1 MASQEKNSRARSVR
15 IADGTEISCDA
26 DNLHEIKPLKSEGIL
41 SGTKT
46 LNVAIAS
53 SDAAQNLEA
62 KQNLKA
68 SQNSKARQNS
78 KAKRDLKTVRNL
90 EASRAGDARKDEV
103 QAKGAA
109 RNLKAE
115 QAGSESKGANN
126 SATQIRKIVISR
138 SDLNVL
144 SLLANGAFG
153 KNCELLRPSKLSV
166 CGINFV
172 FSCADAK
179 KGDILELYLSK
190 NGIAE
195 RTKNSLSGENGAYL
209 LAKGSRNLQDGVSAA
224 AQNEQSFAKSGTD
237 FARNA
242 SAQSAINATSEGLD
256 HIESLA
262 ASYDQTFTCSTDV
275 KSANNAALDL
285 AKSSSENSAVNSA
298 RSFAEN
304 SALNPVCSA
313 DAKSVANSA
322 GNFISNSTENFI
334 KNPAANPAYCELVAR
349 IDVSDIYVPSA
360 SEVADSVFQNAYAE
374 QTAVQGRIT
383 LLKNGLAEQIARIK
397 KVASSLAAPKI
408 SAFFTCADPI
418 HRVHERLIR
427 HMIDKADFVV
437 IFLTGTN
444 SADALPYELRK
455 KTLRYLLQNFLV
467 AQRAM
472 MIDLGSL
479 AIFDD
484 KPALQC
490 AIAKNLGINKII
502 FGQNHANME
511 LFFEGGGVHSV
522 LDEYQKRGD
531 IEILLMPEYVYCEK
545 CKVLVSTKNCPH
557 GAHHHVHYRTQNLK
571 ALLRAGILP
580 PAIFM
585 RKEISAMILSELFPA
600 RFSDLQKLYDELFP
614 NSGILQS
621 HGESEFYEQLMQLY
635 QTSALKT

>member
-1 MASQEKNSRARSVR
+1 MASQEKNSRARSAW
-15 IADGTEISCDA
+15 IADGTEISRDTG
-26 DNLHEIKPLKSEGIL
+26 NLNEIKPLESEGIL
-41 SGTKT
+41 SGTKP
-46 LNVAIAS
+46 LNIAKAS
-53 SDAAQNLEA
+53 SDAALNLKA
-62 KQNLKA
+62 KQNL
-68 SQNSKARQNS
+68 KARQNS
-78 KAKRDLKTVRNL
+78 KAKRDLKTMRNL
-90 EASRAGDARKDEV
+90 KMSKTSNARKDEAR
-103 QAKGAA
+103 AKDAA

-153 KNCELLRPSKLSV
+153 KSCELLRPSKLSV

-190 NGIAE
+190 DGIAE

-209 LAKGSRNLQDGVSAA
+209 LAKGSLNSQDGVSAA

-237 FARNA
+237 FARTA

-256 HIESLA
+256 HIESLT
-262 ASYDQTFTCSTDV
+262 ASYDQTFTRSTDT
-275 KSANNAALDL
+275 
-285 AKSSSENSAVNSA
+285 
-298 RSFAEN
+298 
-304 SALNPVCSA
+304 
-313 DAKSVANSA
+313 KSVVNSA

-334 KNPAANPAYCELVAR
+334 KNSTANPASCELVAR
-349 IDVSDIYVPSA
+349 ISVSDVYAPSA
-360 SEVADSVFQNAYAE
+360 SEVAGSVFQNAYAG

-437 IFLTGTN
+437 IFLTGTS

-455 KTLRYLLQNFLV
+455 KTLSYLLQNFLV

-522 LDEYQKRGD
+522 LDEYQKRGE

>member
-1 MASQEKNSRARSVR
+1 MASQEKNSRARSAW
-15 IADGTEISCDA
+15 IADGTEISRDTG
-26 DNLHEIKPLKSEGIL
+26 NLNEIKPLESEGIL

-68 SQNSKARQNS
+68 KP
-78 KAKRDLKTVRNL
+78 DLKTMRNL
-90 EASRAGDARKDEV
+90 KMSKASNARKDEAR
-103 QAKGAA
+103 AKGAA

-153 KNCELLRPSKLSV
+153 KSCELLRPSKLSV

-179 KGDILELYLSK
+179 KGDILELYLRK
-190 NGIAE
+190 DGIAE
-195 RTKNSLSGENGAYL
+195 RAKNSLSGESGAYL
-209 LAKGSRNLQDGVSAA
+209 LAKESRNLQDGVSAA

-237 FARNA
+237 FARTA

-262 ASYDQTFTCSTDV
+262 ACHDQTFTRSTDV
-275 KSANNAALDL
+275 KSANNAALDSE
-285 AKSSSENSAVNSA
+285 KSSSEKSAVNSA
-298 RSFAEN
+298 QSFAEN
-304 SALNPVCSA
+304 SALNRVCST
-313 DAKSVANSA
+313 DTKSVANSV

-334 KNPAANPAYCELVAR
+334 KNPASCELVAR
-349 IDVSDIYVPSA
+349 IDVSDVYAPSA

-437 IFLTGTN
+437 IFLTGT
-444 SADALPYELRK
+444 SSTDALPYELRK
-455 KTLRYLLQNFLV
+455 KTLSYLLQNFLV

-522 LDEYQKRGD
+522 LDEYQKRGE

>member
-1 MASQEKNSRARSVR
+1 MASQEKNSRAHPVR
-15 IADGTEISCDA
+15 IADEIEISRDA
-26 DNLHEIKPLKSEGIL
+26 DNLQEIKPLESEGIL
-41 SGTKT
+41 SGTKP
-46 LNVAIAS
+46 LNATRAS
-53 SDAAQNLEA
+53 SDAVLNLKA
-62 KQNLKA
+62 KQNL
-68 SQNSKARQNS
+68 

-90 EASRAGDARKDEV
+90 EASRASNARKDEAR
-103 QAKGAA
+103 AKGAA
-109 RNLKAE
+109 WNLKAE

-190 NGIAE
+190 DGIAE
-195 RTKNSLSGENGAYL
+195 RTKNSLSGESGAYL
-209 LAKGSRNLQDGVSAA
+209 LAKGSRNLQDEVSAA
-224 AQNEQSFAKSGTD
+224 TQNEQSFAKSGTD
-237 FARNA
+237 FARTA

-262 ASYDQTFTCSTDV
+262 ACYNQTFTRSTDV

-285 AKSSSENSAVNSA
+285 AKSSSENSAANSA
-298 RSFAEN
+298 RNFAEN
-304 SALNPVCSA
+304 SAINRVCST
-313 DAKSVANSA
+313 DAKSIANSA

-334 KNPAANPAYCELVAR
+334 KNPAYCELVAR
-349 IDVSDIYVPSA
+349 IDVSDVYAPSA

-383 LLKNGLAEQIARIK
+383 LLKNELAEQIARIK

-444 SADALPYELRK
+444 STDALPYELRK
-455 KTLRYLLQNFLV
+455 KTLSYLLQNFLV

>member
-1 MASQEKNSRARSVR
+1 M
-15 IADGTEISCDA
+15 
-26 DNLHEIKPLKSEGIL
+26 
-41 SGTKT
+41 
-46 LNVAIAS
+46 
-53 SDAAQNLEA
+53 
-62 KQNLKA
+62 
-68 SQNSKARQNS
+68 
-78 KAKRDLKTVRNL
+78 
-90 EASRAGDARKDEV
+90 
-103 QAKGAA
+103 
-109 RNLKAE
+109 
-115 QAGSESKGANN
+115 
-126 SATQIRKIVISR
+126 ISR

-153 KNCELLRPSKLSV
+153 KSCELLHPSKLSV

-190 NGIAE
+190 DGIAE
-195 RTKNSLSGENGAYL
+195 RTKNSLSGESGAYL
-209 LAKGSRNLQDGVSAA
+209 LAKESRNLQDGVSAA
-224 AQNEQSFAKSGTD
+224 AQNEQSFAKSGAG
-237 FARNA
+237 FARTA
-242 SAQSAINATSEGLD
+242 STQSTINATSEGLD
-256 HIESLA
+256 HIESLT
-262 ASYDQTFTCSTDV
+262 ASYDQTFTSSTDV

-304 SALNPVCSA
+304 SAINRVCST
-313 DAKSVANSA
+313 DTKSVANSA

-334 KNPAANPAYCELVAR
+334 KNSTVNPASCELAAR
-349 IDVSDIYVPSA
+349 IDVSDVYAPSA

-444 SADALPYELRK
+444 STDALPYELRK
-455 KTLRYLLQNFLV
+455 KTLSYLLQNFLV

-522 LDEYQKRGD
+522 LDEYQKRGE

-614 NSGILQS
+614 NNGILQS

>member
-1 MASQEKNSRARSVR
+1 MASQEKNSRAHPVR
-15 IADGTEISCDA
+15 IAGEMGISRDA
-26 DNLHEIKPLKSEGIL
+26 DDLHEIKPLESEGI
-41 SGTKT
+41 SNGTKT

-68 SQNSKARQNS
+68 SQNSKA
-78 KAKRDLKTVRNL
+78 KRDLKTVRNL
-90 EASRAGDARKDEV
+90 EASRAGDASKDEAR
-103 QAKGAA
+103 AKGAA

-115 QAGSESKGANN
+115 QAGSESKGTNN

-153 KNCELLRPSKLSV
+153 KNCELLRPSKLSI

-179 KGDILELYLSK
+179 KGDILELYLRK
-190 NGIAE
+190 DGIAE
-195 RTKNSLSGENGAYL
+195 RAKNSLSGESGAYL
-209 LAKGSRNLQDGVSAA
+209 LAKESRNLQDRVSAA
-224 AQNEQSFAKSGTD
+224 AQNEQYFAKSGTD
-237 FARNA
+237 LARTA
-242 SAQSAINATSEGLD
+242 STQSTINATSEGLD
-256 HIESLA
+256 HIESLT
-262 ASYDQTFTCSTDV
+262 ASYDRTFTSSADT

-334 KNPAANPAYCELVAR
+334 KNPASCELVAR
-349 IDVSDIYVPSA
+349 IDVSDVYAPSA
-360 SEVADSVFQNAYAE
+360 SEVAGSVFQNAYAE

-437 IFLTGTN
+437 IFLTGTS

-455 KTLRYLLQNFLV
+455 KTLSYLLQNFLV

-522 LDEYQKRGD
+522 LDEYQKRGE

-571 ALLRAGILP
+571 ALLRVGILP

>member
-15 IADGTEISCDA
+15 IAGEIEISRDA
-26 DNLHEIKPLKSEGIL
+26 DNLHEIKPLESEGI
-41 SGTKT
+41 SNGTKP
-46 LNVAIAS
+46 LNIAKAS
-53 SDAAQNLEA
+53 SDAALNLKA
-62 KQNLKA
+62 KQNLEA

-78 KAKRDLKTVRNL
+78 KAKRDLKTIRNL
-90 EASRAGDARKDEV
+90 KMSKASNARKDEA

-109 RNLKAE
+109 WNLKAE

-153 KNCELLRPSKLSV
+153 KNCELLRPSKLSI

-179 KGDILELYLSK
+179 KSDILELYLRK
-190 NGIAE
+190 DGIAE
-195 RTKNSLSGENGAYL
+195 RTKNSLSGKSGAYL
-209 LAKGSRNLQDGVSAA
+209 LAKESRNLQDGVSAA
-224 AQNEQSFAKSGTD
+224 AQNEQYFAKSGTD

-242 SAQSAINATSEGLD
+242 SAQSTINATSEDLD
-256 HIESLA
+256 HIESLT

-275 KSANNAALDL
+275 KPENNAALDL
-285 AKSSSENSAVNSA
+285 AKSSSENSAANSA

-304 SALNPVCSA
+304 SALNRVCSA
-313 DAKSVANSA
+313 DAKSVANLA

-334 KNPAANPAYCELVAR
+334 KNSASCELVAR
-349 IDVSDIYVPSA
+349 IDVSDVYAPSA
-360 SEVADSVFQNAYAE
+360 SEIAGSVFQNAYAE

-437 IFLTGTN
+437 IFLTGTS

-455 KTLRYLLQNFLV
+455 KTLSYLLQNFLV

>member
-1 MASQEKNSRARSVR
+1 MASQEKNSRARSAW
-15 IADGTEISCDA
+15 IAGETEISCDTG
-26 DNLHEIKPLKSEGIL
+26 NLHEIKPLESERIS
-41 SGTKT
+41 SGTKA
-46 LNVAIAS
+46 LNAARAS
-53 SDAAQNLEA
+53 SGAALNLKA

-68 SQNSKARQNS
+68 SQNSKA
-78 KAKRDLKTVRNL
+78 KRDLKTMRNL
-90 EASRAGDARKDEV
+90 KMSKTSNARKDEAR
-103 QAKGAA
+103 AKGAA
-109 RNLKAE
+109 WNLKAE

-126 SATQIRKIVISR
+126 SATQIRKIEISR

-153 KNCELLRPSKLSV
+153 KICELLRPSKLSI

-179 KGDILELYLSK
+179 KDDILELYLRK
-190 NGIAE
+190 DGIAE
-195 RTKNSLSGENGAYL
+195 CAKNSLSGESGAYL
-209 LAKGSRNLQDGVSAA
+209 LAKESRNLQDGVSAA
-224 AQNEQSFAKSGTD
+224 TQNERSFAKSGTD
-237 FARNA
+237 LARTA
-242 SAQSAINATSEGLD
+242 STQSTINATSEDLD

-262 ASYDQTFTCSTDV
+262 KNYDQTFTRSADV
-275 KSANNAALDL
+275 KSAKNAALDL
-285 AKSSSENSAVNSA
+285 AKSSSENSV
-298 RSFAEN
+298 RSIAEN
-304 SALNPVCSA
+304 SAINPVCSV

-322 GNFISNSTENFI
+322 RNFISDFTENFI
-334 KNPAANPAYCELVAR
+334 KNSAANPAYYELVAR
-349 IDVSDIYVPSA
+349 IDVSDVYAPSA
-360 SEVADSVFQNAYAE
+360 SEIAGSVFQNAYAE

-437 IFLTGTN
+437 IFLTGTS

-455 KTLRYLLQNFLV
+455 KTLSYLLQNFLV

-571 ALLRAGILP
+571 ELLHAGILP

>member
-1 MASQEKNSRARSVR
+1 MASQEKNSRARSVW
-15 IADGTEISCDA
+15 IASEMGISRDA
-26 DNLHEIKPLKSEGIL
+26 NDLHETKLLKSEGIL

-46 LNVAIAS
+46 LNAARAS

-68 SQNSKARQNS
+68 SQNSKARQHS
-78 KAKRDLKTVRNL
+78 KAKRDLKTMRNL
-90 EASRAGDARKDEV
+90 KMSKTSNARKDEAR
-103 QAKGAA
+103 AKDAA

-153 KNCELLRPSKLSV
+153 KNCELLRPGKLSV

-179 KGDILELYLSK
+179 NGDILELYLSK
-190 NGIAE
+190 DGIAE
-195 RTKNSLSGENGAYL
+195 CAKNSLSGESGAYL
-209 LAKGSRNLQDGVSAA
+209 LAKESRNLQDGVSAA

-237 FARNA
+237 FARTA

-262 ASYDQTFTCSTDV
+262 ACHDQTFTRSTDV
-275 KSANNAALDL
+275 KSANNATLDSE
-285 AKSSSENSAVNSA
+285 KSSSEKSAVNSA
-298 RSFAEN
+298 QSFAEN
-304 SALNPVCSA
+304 SALNRVCST

-334 KNPAANPAYCELVAR
+334 KNPAYCELVAR
-349 IDVSDIYVPSA
+349 IDVSDVYAPSA
-360 SEVADSVFQNAYAE
+360 SEVADSVFQNAYAG

-437 IFLTGTN
+437 IFLTGTS

-455 KTLRYLLQNFLV
+455 KTLSYLLQNFLV

-522 LDEYQKRGD
+522 LDEYQKRGE

>member
-1 MASQEKNSRARSVR
+1 MASQEKNSRAHPVR
-15 IADGTEISCDA
+15 IAGEIEISRDTG
-26 DNLHEIKPLKSEGIL
+26 NLHEIKPLESEGIL

-46 LNVAIAS
+46 LNVAKAS
-53 SDAAQNLEA
+53 SDAALNLKA
-62 KQNLKA
+62 KQNL
-68 SQNSKARQNS
+68 KARQNS
-78 KAKRDLKTVRNL
+78 KAKRDLKTMRNL
-90 EASRAGDARKDEV
+90 KMSKASNARKDEAR
-103 QAKGAA
+103 AKGAA
-109 RNLKAE
+109 WNLKAE

-153 KNCELLRPSKLSV
+153 KICELLRPSKLSV

-190 NGIAE
+190 DGIAE
-195 RTKNSLSGENGAYL
+195 RTKNSLSGESGAYL
-209 LAKGSRNLQDGVSAA
+209 LAKESCNLQDRVSAA
-224 AQNEQSFAKSGTD
+224 AQNEQSFAKSGAG
-237 FARNA
+237 FARTA
-242 SAQSAINATSEGLD
+242 SAQSTINAASEDLD
-256 HIESLA
+256 HTENLA
-262 ASYDQTFTCSTDV
+262 ACYDQTFTLSADA
-275 KSANNAALDL
+275 KSAKNAALNL
-285 AKSSSENSAVNSA
+285 AKSSSENSAANSA
-298 RSFAEN
+298 RSFTEN
-304 SALNPVCSA
+304 SAINRVCSA

-322 GNFISNSTENFI
+322 RNFISNSTENFI
-334 KNPAANPAYCELVAR
+334 KNPAYCELVAR
-349 IDVSDIYVPSA
+349 IDVSDVYAPSA
-360 SEVADSVFQNAYAE
+360 SEIAGSVFQNAYAG
-374 QTAVQGRIT
+374 QTAVQGHIT
-383 LLKNGLAEQIARIK
+383 LLKNELAEQIARIK

-437 IFLTGTN
+437 IFLTGT
-444 SADALPYELRK
+444 SSTDALPYELRK
-455 KTLRYLLQNFLV
+455 KTLSYLLQNFLV

>member
-1 MASQEKNSRARSVR
+1 MASQEKNSRAYPVR
-15 IADGTEISCDA
+15 IASEIEISCDTG
-26 DNLHEIKPLKSEGIL
+26 NLHEIKPLESEGI
-41 SGTKT
+41 SNGTKT
-46 LNVAIAS
+46 LNATRAS
-53 SDAAQNLEA
+53 SDAALNLKA

-78 KAKRDLKTVRNL
+78 KAKRNLKTMRNL
-90 EASRAGDARKDEV
+90 KMSKTSNARKDEAR
-103 QAKGAA
+103 AKDAA

-179 KGDILELYLSK
+179 KGDILELYLRK
-190 NGIAE
+190 DGIAE
-195 RTKNSLSGENGAYL
+195 RAKNSLSGESGAYL
-209 LAKGSRNLQDGVSAA
+209 LAKEPRNLQDGVSAA

-237 FARNA
+237 FARTA

-262 ASYDQTFTCSTDV
+262 ACHDQTFTHSTDV
-275 KSANNAALDL
+275 KSANNAAFDL

-298 RSFAEN
+298 QSFAEN
-304 SALNPVCSA
+304 SAINRVCSA

-322 GNFISNSTENFI
+322 RNFISNSTENFI
-334 KNPAANPAYCELVAR
+334 KNPASCELVAR
-349 IDVSDIYVPSA
+349 IDVSDVYAPSA

-444 SADALPYELRK
+444 STDALLYELRK
-455 KTLRYLLQNFLV
+455 KTLSYLLQNFLV

-522 LDEYQKRGD
+522 LDEYQKRGE

>member
-1 MASQEKNSRARSVR
+1 MASQEKNSRARSAW
-15 IADGTEISCDA
+15 IADGTEISRDTG
-26 DNLHEIKPLKSEGIL
+26 NLNEIKPLESEGIL

-68 SQNSKARQNS
+68 SRNS
-78 KAKRDLKTVRNL
+78 KAKRDLKTMRNL
-90 EASRAGDARKDEV
+90 KMSKASNARKDEAR
-103 QAKGAA
+103 AKGAA

-153 KNCELLRPSKLSV
+153 KSCELLRPSKLSV

-179 KGDILELYLSK
+179 KGDILELYLRK
-190 NGIAE
+190 DGIAE
-195 RTKNSLSGENGAYL
+195 RAKNSLSGESGAYL
-209 LAKGSRNLQDGVSAA
+209 LAKGSLNLQDGVSVA
-224 AQNEQSFAKSGTD
+224 AQNEQYFAKSGTD
-237 FARNA
+237 LARTA
-242 SAQSAINATSEGLD
+242 STQSTINATSEGLD

-262 ASYDQTFTCSTDV
+262 ACHDQTFTRSTDV
-275 KSANNAALDL
+275 KSANNAALDSE
-285 AKSSSENSAVNSA
+285 KSSSEKSAVNSA
-298 RSFAEN
+298 QSFAEN
-304 SALNPVCSA
+304 SALNRVCST
-313 DAKSVANSA
+313 DTKSVANSV

-334 KNPAANPAYCELVAR
+334 KNPASCELVAR
-349 IDVSDIYVPSA
+349 IDVSDVYAPSA

-437 IFLTGTN
+437 IFLTGT
-444 SADALPYELRK
+444 SSTDALPYELRK
-455 KTLRYLLQNFLV
+455 KTLSYLLQNFLV

-522 LDEYQKRGD
+522 LDEYQKRGE

>member
-1 MASQEKNSRARSVR
+1 MASQEKNSRARSVW
-15 IADGTEISCDA
+15 IADGTEISRDTG
-26 DNLHEIKPLKSEGIL
+26 NLNEIKPLESEGIL
-41 SGTKT
+41 SGIKT

-68 SQNSKARQNS
+68 SQNSKA
-78 KAKRDLKTVRNL
+78 KRDLKTMRNL
-90 EASRAGDARKDEV
+90 KMSKTSNARKDEAR
-103 QAKGAA
+103 AKGAA

-190 NGIAE
+190 DGIAE
-195 RTKNSLSGENGAYL
+195 RAKNSLSGESGAYL
-209 LAKGSRNLQDGVSAA
+209 LAKGSLNLQDGVSAA
-224 AQNEQSFAKSGTD
+224 AQNEQNFAKSGTD
-237 FARNA
+237 FARTA

-262 ASYDQTFTCSTDV
+262 AYYDQTFTHSTDV

-298 RSFAEN
+298 QSFAEN
-304 SALNPVCSA
+304 SALNRVCST
-313 DAKSVANSA
+313 DTKSVANSV

-334 KNPAANPAYCELVAR
+334 KNPASCELVAR
-349 IDVSDIYVPSA
+349 IDVSDVYAPSA

-437 IFLTGTN
+437 IFLTGT
-444 SADALPYELRK
+444 SSTDALPYELRK
-455 KTLRYLLQNFLV
+455 KTLSYLLQNFLV

-490 AIAKNLGINKII
+490 TIAKNLGINKII

-511 LFFEGGGVHSV
+511 LFFDGGGVHSV

>member
-1 MASQEKNSRARSVR
+1 MASQEKNSRARSAW
-15 IADGTEISCDA
+15 IADGTEISRDA
-26 DNLHEIKPLKSEGIL
+26 DNLHEIKPLESEGI
-41 SGTKT
+41 SNGTKT
-46 LNVAIAS
+46 LNVAIVS

-68 SQNSKARQNS
+68 SQNSKA
-78 KAKRDLKTVRNL
+78 KRDLKTMRNL
-90 EASRAGDARKDEV
+90 KMSKASNARKEEAR
-103 QAKGAA
+103 AKDAA

-153 KNCELLRPSKLSV
+153 KSCELLRPSKLSV

-190 NGIAE
+190 DGIAE
-195 RTKNSLSGENGAYL
+195 CAKNSLSGESGAYL
-209 LAKGSRNLQDGVSAA
+209 LAKESRNLQYRVSAA
-224 AQNEQSFAKSGTD
+224 AQNEQSFAKSGAG
-237 FARNA
+237 FARTA

-256 HIESLA
+256 HIESLT
-262 ASYDQTFTCSTDV
+262 ASYDQTFTRSTDT
-275 KSANNAALDL
+275 
-285 AKSSSENSAVNSA
+285 
-298 RSFAEN
+298 
-304 SALNPVCSA
+304 
-313 DAKSVANSA
+313 KSVVNSA

-334 KNPAANPAYCELVAR
+334 KNSTANPASCELVAR
-349 IDVSDIYVPSA
+349 ISVSDVYAPSA
-360 SEVADSVFQNAYAE
+360 SEVAGSVFQNAYAG

-444 SADALPYELRK
+444 STDALPYELRK
-455 KTLRYLLQNFLV
+455 KTLSHLLQNFLV

-522 LDEYQKRGD
+522 LDEYQKRGE

>member
-1 MASQEKNSRARSVR
+1 MASQEKNSRARSVW
-15 IADGTEISCDA
+15 IADGTEISRDTG
-26 DNLHEIKPLKSEGIL
+26 NLHEIKPLESEGIL

-68 SQNSKARQNS
+68 
-78 KAKRDLKTVRNL
+78 KRNLKTMRNL
-90 EASRAGDARKDEV
+90 KASRAGDARKEKA
-103 QAKGAA
+103 QTKGSAW
-109 RNLKAE
+109 NLKGK

-126 SATQIRKIVISR
+126 SAMQIRKIVISR

-153 KNCELLRPSKLSV
+153 KSCELLRPSKLSV

-179 KGDILELYLSK
+179 KGDILELYLRK
-190 NGIAE
+190 DGIAE
-195 RTKNSLSGENGAYL
+195 RTENLLSGESGAYL
-209 LAKGSRNLQDGVSAA
+209 LAKESRNLQDGVSAA
-224 AQNEQSFAKSGTD
+224 AQNEQNFVKSGAG
-237 FARNA
+237 FARTA

-256 HIESLA
+256 HIESLT
-262 ASYDQTFTCSTDV
+262 ASYDQTFTSSTDV
-275 KSANNAALDL
+275 KSANNAALDSE
-285 AKSSSENSAVNSA
+285 KSSSENSAVNSA
-298 RSFAEN
+298 RSIAEN
-304 SALNPVCSA
+304 SALNRVCST

-334 KNPAANPAYCELVAR
+334 KNSAANPAYCELVAR
-349 IDVSDIYVPSA
+349 IDVSDVYVPSA
-360 SEVADSVFQNAYAE
+360 SEVAGSIFQNAYAE

-437 IFLTGTN
+437 IFLTGTS

-455 KTLRYLLQNFLV
+455 KTLSYLLQNFLV

-522 LDEYQKRGD
+522 LDEYQKRGE

-557 GAHHHVHYRTQNLK
+557 GAHHHVHYRAQNLK

>member
-15 IADGTEISCDA
+15 IAGEIEISCDA
-26 DNLHEIKPLKSEGIL
+26 DNLHETKPLESEGIL
-41 SGTKT
+41 NGTKT
-46 LNVAIAS
+46 LNTTRAS
-53 SDAAQNLEA
+53 SDAALNLKA

-68 SQNSKARQNS
+68 KP
-78 KAKRDLKTVRNL
+78 DLKTMRNSKMSK
-90 EASRAGDARKDEV
+90 ASNARKDEAR
-103 QAKGAA
+103 AKDAA

-153 KNCELLRPSKLSV
+153 KSCELLRPSKLSV
-166 CGINFV
+166 CGINFI

-190 NGIAE
+190 AGIAE
-195 RTKNSLSGENGAYL
+195 CAKNSLSGESGAYL
-209 LAKGSRNLQDGVSAA
+209 LAKELRNLQDGVSAT
-224 AQNEQSFAKSGTD
+224 AQNEQSFAKSDTD

-242 SAQSAINATSEGLD
+242 SAQSTINATSEGLD

-262 ASYDQTFTCSTDV
+262 TNYDQTFTCSADA
-275 KSANNAALDL
+275 KSTKNAALDL
-285 AKSSSENSAVNSA
+285 AKSSSENSARN
-298 RSFAEN
+298 FAEN

-334 KNPAANPAYCELVAR
+334 KNPAANPVFYELVAR
-349 IDVSDIYVPSA
+349 IDVSDVYAPSA
-360 SEVADSVFQNAYAE
+360 SEVAGSVFQNAYAG

-383 LLKNGLAEQIARIK
+383 LIKNGLAEQIACIK

-437 IFLTGTN
+437 IFLTGTS

-455 KTLRYLLQNFLV
+455 KTLSYLLQNFLV

-522 LDEYQKRGD
+522 LDEYQKRGE

>member
-1 MASQEKNSRARSVR
+1 MASQEKNSRAHPVR
-15 IADGTEISCDA
+15 IADEMGISSDTG
-26 DNLHEIKPLKSEGIL
+26 NLHEIKPLESEGTL

-46 LNVAIAS
+46 LNVARAS

-68 SQNSKARQNS
+68 KP
-78 KAKRDLKTVRNL
+78 DLKTVRNL

-126 SATQIRKIVISR
+126 SATQIRKIEISR

-153 KNCELLRPSKLSV
+153 KSCELLRPSKLSI

-179 KGDILELYLSK
+179 KSDILELYLCK
-190 NGIAE
+190 EGIAE
-195 RTKNSLSGENGAYL
+195 RTKNSLSGESGAYL
-209 LAKGSRNLQDGVSAA
+209 LAKEPRNLQDGVSAA
-224 AQNEQSFAKSGTD
+224 AQNEQSFAKSGAG
-237 FARNA
+237 FARTA
-242 SAQSAINATSEGLD
+242 SAQSTINATSEGLD

-262 ASYDQTFTCSTDV
+262 ASYDQIFTCST
-275 KSANNAALDL
+275 
-285 AKSSSENSAVNSA
+285 
-298 RSFAEN
+298 
-304 SALNPVCSA
+304 

-334 KNPAANPAYCELVAR
+334 KNSAANPAYCELVAR
-349 IDVSDIYVPSA
+349 IDVSDVYAPSA
-360 SEVADSVFQNAYAE
+360 SEIADSVFQNAYAG

-408 SAFFTCADPI
+408 SAFFTYADPI

-437 IFLTGTN
+437 IFLTGTS

-455 KTLRYLLQNFLV
+455 KTLSYLLQNFLV

>member
-1 MASQEKNSRARSVR
+1 MASQEKNSRARSAW
-15 IADGTEISCDA
+15 IADGTEISRDTG
-26 DNLHEIKPLKSEGIL
+26 NLNEIKPLESEGIL

-68 SQNSKARQNS
+68 SRNS
-78 KAKRDLKTVRNL
+78 KAKRDLKTMRNL
-90 EASRAGDARKDEV
+90 KMSKASNARKDEAR
-103 QAKGAA
+103 AKGAA

-153 KNCELLRPSKLSV
+153 KSCELLRPSKLSV

-190 NGIAE
+190 DGIAE
-195 RTKNSLSGENGAYL
+195 RTKNSLSGESGAYL
-209 LAKGSRNLQDGVSAA
+209 LAKGSLNLQDGVSAA

-237 FARNA
+237 FARTA

-262 ASYDQTFTCSTDV
+262 ACHDQTFTRSTDV
-275 KSANNAALDL
+275 KSANNAALDSE
-285 AKSSSENSAVNSA
+285 KSSSEKSAVNSA
-298 RSFAEN
+298 QSFAEN
-304 SALNPVCSA
+304 SALNRVCST
-313 DAKSVANSA
+313 DTKSVANSV

-334 KNPAANPAYCELVAR
+334 KNPASCELVAR
-349 IDVSDIYVPSA
+349 IDVSDVYAPSA

-437 IFLTGTN
+437 IFLTGT
-444 SADALPYELRK
+444 SSTDALPYELRK
-455 KTLRYLLQNFLV
+455 KTLSYLLQNFLV

-522 LDEYQKRGD
+522 LDEYQKRGE

>member
-1 MASQEKNSRARSVR
+1 MASQEKNSRARSAW
-15 IADGTEISCDA
+15 IADGTEISCDTG
-26 DNLHEIKPLKSEGIL
+26 NLNEIKPLESEGIL

-68 SQNSKARQNS
+68 SRNS
-78 KAKRDLKTVRNL
+78 KAKRDLKTMRNL
-90 EASRAGDARKDEV
+90 KMSKASNARKDEAR
-103 QAKGAA
+103 AKGAA

-153 KNCELLRPSKLSV
+153 KSCELLRPSKLSV

-179 KGDILELYLSK
+179 KGDILELYLRK
-190 NGIAE
+190 DGIAE
-195 RTKNSLSGENGAYL
+195 RAKNSLSGESGAYL
-209 LAKGSRNLQDGVSAA
+209 LAKESRNLQDGVSAA

-237 FARNA
+237 FARTA

-262 ASYDQTFTCSTDV
+262 ACHDQTFTRSTDV
-275 KSANNAALDL
+275 KSANNAALDSE
-285 AKSSSENSAVNSA
+285 KSSSEKSAVNSA
-298 RSFAEN
+298 QSFAEN
-304 SALNPVCSA
+304 SALNRVCST
-313 DAKSVANSA
+313 DTKSVANSV

-334 KNPAANPAYCELVAR
+334 KNPASCELVAR
-349 IDVSDIYVPSA
+349 IDVSDVYAPSA

-437 IFLTGTN
+437 IFLTGT
-444 SADALPYELRK
+444 SSTDALPYELRK
-455 KTLRYLLQNFLV
+455 KTLSYLLQNFLV

-522 LDEYQKRGD
+522 LDEYQKRGE

>member
-1 MASQEKNSRARSVR
+1 MASQEKNSRAHPVR
-15 IADGTEISCDA
+15 IAGEIEISRDA
-26 DNLHEIKPLKSEGIL
+26 DDLHEIKPLKSEGVS

-46 LNVAIAS
+46 LNATKTS
-53 SDAAQNLEA
+53 SDAALNLKA

-90 EASRAGDARKDEV
+90 KMSKASNARKDET
-103 QAKGAA
+103 QTRGSAW
-109 RNLKAE
+109 NLKAE

-144 SLLANGAFG
+144 SLLTNGAFG
-153 KNCELLRPSKLSV
+153 KNCELLRPSKLSI

-179 KGDILELYLSK
+179 KSDILELYLCK
-190 NGIAE
+190 EGTAE
-195 RTKNSLSGENGAYL
+195 RTKNSLSGESGAYL
-209 LAKGSRNLQDGVSAA
+209 LAKEPRNLQDGVSAA
-224 AQNEQSFAKSGTD
+224 AQNEQNFAKSGTD
-237 FARNA
+237 FARTA

-262 ASYDQTFTCSTDV
+262 ASYDQAFT
-275 KSANNAALDL
+275 
-285 AKSSSENSAVNSA
+285 
-298 RSFAEN
+298 
-304 SALNPVCSA
+304 CSA

-334 KNPAANPAYCELVAR
+334 KNSTVNPASCELVAR
-349 IDVSDIYVPSA
+349 IDVSDVYAPSA

-444 SADALPYELRK
+444 STDALLYELRK
-455 KTLRYLLQNFLV
+455 KTLSYLLQNFLV

-522 LDEYQKRGD
+522 LDEYQKRGE

-571 ALLRAGILP
+571 ALLRVGILP

>member
-15 IADGTEISCDA
+15 IADGTEISRDTG
-26 DNLHEIKPLKSEGIL
+26 NLNEIKPLESEGIL
-41 SGTKT
+41 NGTKT

-53 SDAAQNLEA
+53 SDAAQNLKA

-68 SQNSKARQNS
+68 SQNSKA
-78 KAKRDLKTVRNL
+78 KRDLKTMRNL
-90 EASRAGDARKDEV
+90 KMSKTSNARKDEAR
-103 QAKGAA
+103 AKDAA

-153 KNCELLRPSKLSV
+153 KSCELLRPSKLSV

-190 NGIAE
+190 DGIAE
-195 RTKNSLSGENGAYL
+195 RAKNSLSGESGAYL
-209 LAKGSRNLQDGVSAA
+209 LAKESRNLQDGVSAA
-224 AQNEQSFAKSGTD
+224 TQNEQNFAKSGAG
-237 FARNA
+237 FARTA

-262 ASYDQTFTCSTDV
+262 ACYDQTFTRSTDV
-275 KSANNAALDL
+275 KSANNAALDSE
-285 AKSSSENSAVNSA
+285 KSSSENSAVNSA
-298 RSFAEN
+298 QSFAEN
-304 SALNPVCSA
+304 SALNRVCST

-334 KNPAANPAYCELVAR
+334 KNPASCELVAR
-349 IDVSDIYVPSA
+349 IDVSDVYAPSA

-444 SADALPYELRK
+444 STDALLYELRK
-455 KTLRYLLQNFLV
+455 KTLSYLLQNFLV

-522 LDEYQKRGD
+522 LDEYQKRGE

>member
-1 MASQEKNSRARSVR
+1 MASQEKNSRAHPVR
-15 IADGTEISCDA
+15 IADEMGISSDTG
-26 DNLHEIKPLKSEGIL
+26 NLHEIKPLESEGTL

-46 LNVAIAS
+46 LNVARAS

-68 SQNSKARQNS
+68 KP
-78 KAKRDLKTVRNL
+78 DLKTVRNL

-126 SATQIRKIVISR
+126 SATQIRKIEISR

-153 KNCELLRPSKLSV
+153 KSCELLRPSKLSV

-179 KGDILELYLSK
+179 KSDILELYLCK
-190 NGIAE
+190 EGIAE
-195 RTKNSLSGENGAYL
+195 RTKNSLSGESGAYL
-209 LAKGSRNLQDGVSAA
+209 LAKEPRNLQDGVSAA
-224 AQNEQSFAKSGTD
+224 AQNEQSFAKSSTD
-237 FARNA
+237 FARTA
-242 SAQSAINATSEGLD
+242 STQSTINATSEGLD

-262 ASYDQTFTCSTDV
+262 ASYDQIFT
-275 KSANNAALDL
+275 
-285 AKSSSENSAVNSA
+285 
-298 RSFAEN
+298 
-304 SALNPVCSA
+304 CSA

-322 GNFISNSTENFI
+322 RNFISNYTENFI
-334 KNPAANPAYCELVAR
+334 KNPAYCELVAR
-349 IDVSDIYVPSA
+349 IDVSDIYAPSA
-360 SEVADSVFQNAYAE
+360 SEIAGSVFQNAYVG

-383 LLKNGLAEQIARIK
+383 LLKNSLAEQIARIK

-437 IFLTGTN
+437 IFLTGTS

-455 KTLRYLLQNFLV
+455 KTLSYLLQNFLV

-522 LDEYQKRGD
+522 LDEYQKRGE

>member
-15 IADGTEISCDA
+15 IAGEIEISRDA
-26 DNLHEIKPLKSEGIL
+26 DNLHEIKPLESEGI
-41 SGTKT
+41 SNGTKP
-46 LNVAIAS
+46 LNIAKAS
-53 SDAAQNLEA
+53 SDAALNLKA
-62 KQNLKA
+62 KQNLEA

-78 KAKRDLKTVRNL
+78 KAKRDLKTIRNL
-90 EASRAGDARKDEV
+90 KMSKASNARKDEAR
-103 QAKGAA
+103 AKGTAW
-109 RNLKAE
+109 NLKAE

-153 KNCELLRPSKLSV
+153 KNCELLRPSKLSI

-179 KGDILELYLSK
+179 KSDILELYLRK
-190 NGIAE
+190 DGIAE
-195 RTKNSLSGENGAYL
+195 RTKNSLSGKSGAYL
-209 LAKGSRNLQDGVSAA
+209 LAKESRNLQDGVSAA
-224 AQNEQSFAKSGTD
+224 AQNEQYFAKSGTD

-242 SAQSAINATSEGLD
+242 SAQSTINATSEDLD
-256 HIESLA
+256 HIESLT

-275 KSANNAALDL
+275 KPENNAALDL
-285 AKSSSENSAVNSA
+285 AKSSSENSAANSA

-304 SALNPVCSA
+304 SALNRVCSA
-313 DAKSVANSA
+313 DAKSVANLA

-334 KNPAANPAYCELVAR
+334 KNSASCELVAR
-349 IDVSDIYVPSA
+349 ISVSDVYAPSA
-360 SEVADSVFQNAYAE
+360 SEVAGSIFQNAYAE

-383 LLKNGLAEQIARIK
+383 LLKNELAEQIARIK

-484 KPALQC
+484 KPTLQC

-522 LDEYQKRGD
+522 LDEYQKRGE

>member
-1 MASQEKNSRARSVR
+1 MASQEKNSRARSAW
-15 IADGTEISCDA
+15 IADGTEISRDTG
-26 DNLHEIKPLKSEGIL
+26 NLNEIKPLESEGIL

-68 SQNSKARQNS
+68 SRNS
-78 KAKRDLKTVRNL
+78 KAKRDLKTMRNL
-90 EASRAGDARKDEV
+90 KMSKASNARKDEAR
-103 QAKGAA
+103 AKGAA

-153 KNCELLRPSKLSV
+153 KSCELLRPSKLSV

-179 KGDILELYLSK
+179 KGDILELYLRK
-190 NGIAE
+190 DGIAE
-195 RTKNSLSGENGAYL
+195 RAKNSLSGESGAYL
-209 LAKGSRNLQDGVSAA
+209 LAKESRNLQDGVSAA

-237 FARNA
+237 FARTA

-262 ASYDQTFTCSTDV
+262 ACHDQTFTRSTDV
-275 KSANNAALDL
+275 KSANNAALDSE
-285 AKSSSENSAVNSA
+285 KSSSEKSAVNSA
-298 RSFAEN
+298 QSFAEN
-304 SALNPVCSA
+304 SALNRVCST
-313 DAKSVANSA
+313 DTKSVANSV

-334 KNPAANPAYCELVAR
+334 KNPASCELVAR
-349 IDVSDIYVPSA
+349 IDVSDVYAPSA

-437 IFLTGTN
+437 IFLTGT
-444 SADALPYELRK
+444 SSTDALPYELRK
-455 KTLRYLLQNFLV
+455 KTLSYLLQNFLV

-511 LFFEGGGVHSV
+511 LFFDGGGVHSV
-522 LDEYQKRGD
+522 LDEYQKRGE

>member
-1 MASQEKNSRARSVR
+1 MASQEKYSRARSVR
-15 IADGTEISCDA
+15 IAGEIEISRDA
-26 DNLHEIKPLKSEGIL
+26 DALESEGTSNGI
-41 SGTKT
+41 KT
-46 LNVAIAS
+46 LNVARAS
-53 SDAAQNLEA
+53 SDTAQNLEA

-68 SQNSKARQNS
+68 SQSSKARQNS
-78 KAKRDLKTVRNL
+78 KAKRDLKMVRNL
-90 EASRAGDARKDEV
+90 KASRASNARKDEAR
-103 QAKGAA
+103 AKGAA

-153 KNCELLRPSKLSV
+153 KSCELLRPSKLSI

-190 NGIAE
+190 DGIAE
-195 RTKNSLSGENGAYL
+195 RTKNSLSGESGAYL

-224 AQNEQSFAKSGTD
+224 AQNEQSFAKSGAG
-237 FARNA
+237 FARTA
-242 SAQSAINATSEGLD
+242 STQSTINATSEGLD
-256 HIESLA
+256 HIESLT
-262 ASYDQTFTCSTDV
+262 ASYDQTFTCSADA
-275 KSANNAALDL
+275 KSAKNAALDL
-285 AKSSSENSAVNSA
+285 AKSSSENSAANSV
-298 RSFAEN
+298 RSIAEN
-304 SALNPVCSA
+304 SAINRVCST
-313 DAKSVANSA
+313 DAKSVANLA
-322 GNFISNSTENFI
+322 GNFISDSTENFI
-334 KNPAANPAYCELVAR
+334 KNSAANPVSYELVAR
-349 IDVSDIYVPSA
+349 ISVSDVYAPSA
-360 SEVADSVFQNAYAE
+360 SEIAGSVFQNAYVG
-374 QTAVQGRIT
+374 QTAVQGHIT
-383 LLKNGLAEQIARIK
+383 LLKNELAEQIARIK

-455 KTLRYLLQNFLV
+455 KTLSYLLQNFLV

-484 KPALQC
+484 KPPALQC

-522 LDEYQKRGD
+522 LGEYQKRGD

>member
-1 MASQEKNSRARSVR
+1 MASQEKNSRAHPVR
-15 IADGTEISCDA
+15 IAGEIEISRDA
-26 DNLHEIKPLKSEGIL
+26 DNLYEIKPLESEGIL

-46 LNVAIAS
+46 LNVAKAS

-68 SQNSKARQNS
+68 SQNSKA
-78 KAKRDLKTVRNL
+78 KRDLKTVRNL
-90 EASRAGDARKDEV
+90 EASRTGDARKDEV

-109 RNLKAE
+109 RNLKEA

-153 KNCELLRPSKLSV
+153 KNCELLRPSKLSI

-190 NGIAE
+190 DGIAE
-195 RTKNSLSGENGAYL
+195 RTKNSLSGESGAYL

-224 AQNEQSFAKSGTD
+224 AQNEQSFAKSGAG
-237 FARNA
+237 FARTA
-242 SAQSAINATSEGLD
+242 STQSTINATSEGLD
-256 HIESLA
+256 HIESLT
-262 ASYDQTFTCSTDV
+262 ASYDQTFTCS
-275 KSANNAALDL
+275 
-285 AKSSSENSAVNSA
+285 
-298 RSFAEN
+298 
-304 SALNPVCSA
+304 A
-313 DAKSVANSA
+313 DAKSVANLA

-334 KNPAANPAYCELVAR
+334 KNPASCELVAR
-349 IDVSDIYVPSA
+349 IDVSDVYAPSA
-360 SEVADSVFQNAYAE
+360 SEIAGSVFQNAYAE

-383 LLKNGLAEQIARIK
+383 LLKNELAEQIARIK

-437 IFLTGTN
+437 IFLTGTS

-522 LDEYQKRGD
+522 LDEYQKRGE

>member
-1 MASQEKNSRARSVR
+1 MASQEKNSRAHPVR
-15 IADGTEISCDA
+15 IAGEIEISRDA
-26 DNLHEIKPLKSEGIL
+26 DNLHEIKPLESEGI
-41 SGTKT
+41 SNGTKT
-46 LNVAIAS
+46 LNATKAS
-53 SDAAQNLEA
+53 SDAALNLKA

-68 SQNSKARQNS
+68 SQNSKA
-78 KAKRDLKTVRNL
+78 KRDLKTMRNL
-90 EASRAGDARKDEV
+90 KMSKTSNARKDEAR
-103 QAKGAA
+103 AKGAA

-126 SATQIRKIVISR
+126 SATQIRKIEISR

-153 KNCELLRPSKLSV
+153 KICELLRPSKLSI

-190 NGIAE
+190 DGIAE
-195 RTKNSLSGENGAYL
+195 RTENLLSGKSGAYL
-209 LAKGSRNLQDGVSAA
+209 LAKESRNLQDGVSAA
-224 AQNEQSFAKSGTD
+224 AQNEQSFAKSGAG
-237 FARNA
+237 FARTA
-242 SAQSAINATSEGLD
+242 STQSTINATSEGLD

-262 ASYDQTFTCSTDV
+262 ASYDQTFTCS
-275 KSANNAALDL
+275 
-285 AKSSSENSAVNSA
+285 
-298 RSFAEN
+298 
-304 SALNPVCSA
+304 A

-322 GNFISNSTENFI
+322 RNFISNSTENFT
-334 KNPAANPAYCELVAR
+334 KNPAYCELVAR
-349 IDVSDIYVPSA
+349 ISVSDVYAPSA
-360 SEVADSVFQNAYAE
+360 SEIADSVFQNAYAE

-383 LLKNGLAEQIARIK
+383 LLKNELAEQIARIN

-437 IFLTGTN
+437 IFLTGT
-444 SADALPYELRK
+444 SSTDALPYELRK
-455 KTLRYLLQNFLV
+455 KTLSYLLQNFLV

-522 LDEYQKRGD
+522 LDEYQKRGE

>member
-1 MASQEKNSRARSVR
+1 MASQEKNSRARSVW
-15 IADGTEISCDA
+15 IADGTEISRDTG
-26 DNLHEIKPLKSEGIL
+26 NLNEIKPLESEGIL

-68 SQNSKARQNS
+68 SRNS
-78 KAKRDLKTVRNL
+78 KAKRDLKTMRNL
-90 EASRAGDARKDEV
+90 KMSKASNARKDEAR
-103 QAKGAA
+103 AKGAA

-126 SATQIRKIVISR
+126 SATQIRKIEISR

-153 KNCELLRPSKLSV
+153 KICELLRPSKLSV

-179 KGDILELYLSK
+179 KGDILELYLRK
-190 NGIAE
+190 DGIAK
-195 RTKNSLSGENGAYL
+195 RVKNSLSGESGAYL
-209 LAKGSRNLQDGVSAA
+209 LAKESRNLQDGVSAA

-237 FARNA
+237 LARTA
-242 SAQSAINATSEGLD
+242 SAQSAINAASEGLD

-262 ASYDQTFTCSTDV
+262 ASYDQIFTCSADV
-275 KSANNAALDL
+275 KSAKNAALDSE
-285 AKSSSENSAVNSA
+285 KSSSENSAVNSA
-298 RSFAEN
+298 QSFAEN

-322 GNFISNSTENFI
+322 GNFILNSTENFI
-334 KNPAANPAYCELVAR
+334 KNPASCELVAR
-349 IDVSDIYVPSA
+349 IDVSDVYAPSA
-360 SEVADSVFQNAYAE
+360 SEAAGSVFQNAYAG

-383 LLKNGLAEQIARIK
+383 LIKNGLAEQIARIK

-437 IFLTGTN
+437 IFLTGTS

-455 KTLRYLLQNFLV
+455 KTLSYLLQNFLV

-511 LFFEGGGVHSV
+511 LFFDGGGVHSV
-522 LDEYQKRGD
+522 LDEYQKRGE

>member
-1 MASQEKNSRARSVR
+1 MASQEKNSRTHPVR
-15 IADGTEISCDA
+15 IAGEIEISRDA
-26 DNLHEIKPLKSEGIL
+26 DNLHEIKPLESEGIL
-41 SGTKT
+41 SGTKP
-46 LNVAIAS
+46 LNIAKAS
-53 SDAAQNLEA
+53 SNAALNLKA
-62 KQNLKA
+62 KQNL
-68 SQNSKARQNS
+68 KARQNS
-78 KAKRDLKTVRNL
+78 KAKRNLKTMRNL
-90 EASRAGDARKDEV
+90 KMSKASNARKDEAR
-103 QAKGAA
+103 AKGAA

-153 KNCELLRPSKLSV
+153 KNCELLRPSKLSI

-172 FSCADAK
+172 FSCAGAK

-190 NGIAE
+190 DGIAE
-195 RTKNSLSGENGAYL
+195 RTKNSLSGESGAYL
-209 LAKGSRNLQDGVSAA
+209 LAKGSLNLQDGVSAS
-224 AQNEQSFAKSGTD
+224 AQNEQSFAKSGVG
-237 FARNA
+237 FARTA
-242 SAQSAINATSEGLD
+242 STQSTINATSEGLD
-256 HIESLA
+256 HIESLT
-262 ASYDQTFTCSTDV
+262 ASYDQTFTCST
-275 KSANNAALDL
+275 N
-285 AKSSSENSAVNSA
+285 
-298 RSFAEN
+298 
-304 SALNPVCSA
+304 
-313 DAKSVANSA
+313 AKSVANSA
-322 GNFISNSTENFI
+322 RNFISNSTENFI
-334 KNPAANPAYCELVAR
+334 KNPASCELIAR
-349 IDVSDIYVPSA
+349 IDVSDVYAPSA
-360 SEVADSVFQNAYAE
+360 SEVAGSVFQNAYAG

-437 IFLTGTN
+437 IFLTGTS

-455 KTLRYLLQNFLV
+455 KTLSYLLQNFLV

-522 LDEYQKRGD
+522 LDEYQKRGE

-571 ALLRAGILP
+571 ALLRVGILP

-585 RKEISAMILSELFPA
+585 RKEISAMILSKLFPA

>member
-1 MASQEKNSRARSVR
+1 MASQEKNSRAHPVR
-15 IADGTEISCDA
+15 IAGEMGISRDA
-26 DNLHEIKPLKSEGIL
+26 DDLHEIKPLESEGIS
-41 SGTKT
+41 SGTKP
-46 LNVAIAS
+46 LNIAKAS
-53 SDAAQNLEA
+53 SDAALNLKA

-90 EASRAGDARKDEV
+90 EAPRAGDARKDEM

-109 RNLKAE
+109 WNLKAE

-144 SLLANGAFG
+144 SLLANGTFG
-153 KNCELLRPSKLSV
+153 KSCELLCPSKLSI
-166 CGINFV
+166 CGINFI
-172 FSCADAK
+172 FSCAGAK
-179 KGDILELYLSK
+179 KGDVLELYLSK
-190 NGIAE
+190 DGIVECA
-195 RTKNSLSGENGAYL
+195 KNSLSGESGAYL
-209 LAKGSRNLQDGVSAA
+209 LAKEPRNLQDGVSAA

-237 FARNA
+237 FARTA
-242 SAQSAINATSEGLD
+242 STQSTINAASEDLD
-256 HIESLA
+256 HIESLDA
-262 ASYDQTFTCSTDV
+262 NYDQTFTCSADA
-275 KSANNAALDL
+275 KSAKNAVLDL

-304 SALNPVCSA
+304 PAINRVCSA

-322 GNFISNSTENFI
+322 RNFISNSTENFT
-334 KNPAANPAYCELVAR
+334 KNPASCELVAR
-349 IDVSDIYVPSA
+349 IDVSDVYAPSA
-360 SEVADSVFQNAYAE
+360 SEIAGSVFQNAYAG

-383 LLKNGLAEQIARIK
+383 LLKNSLAEQIARIK

-437 IFLTGTN
+437 IFLTGTS

-455 KTLRYLLQNFLV
+455 KTLSYLLQNFLV

-522 LDEYQKRGD
+522 LDEYQKRGE

>member
-1 MASQEKNSRARSVR
+1 MASQEKNSRARSVW
-15 IADGTEISCDA
+15 IADGTEISRDTG
-26 DNLHEIKPLKSEGIL
+26 NLNEIKPLESEGIS

-46 LNVAIAS
+46 LNATKAS
-53 SDAAQNLEA
+53 SDAALNLKA
-62 KQNLKA
+62 KQNLK
-68 SQNSKARQNS
+68 
-78 KAKRDLKTVRNL
+78 TMRNL
-90 EASRAGDARKDEV
+90 KMSKTSNARKDEAR
-103 QAKGAA
+103 AKGAA

-153 KNCELLRPSKLSV
+153 KSCELLRPSKLSV

-179 KGDILELYLSK
+179 KGDILELYLRK
-190 NGIAE
+190 DGIAE
-195 RTKNSLSGENGAYL
+195 RAKNSLSGKSGAYL
-209 LAKGSRNLQDGVSAA
+209 LAKESRNLQDGVSAA
-224 AQNEQSFAKSGTD
+224 AQNEQNFAKSGTD
-237 FARNA
+237 FARTA

-256 HIESLA
+256 HIESLT
-262 ASYDQTFTCSTDV
+262 ASYDQTFTCSADT
-275 KSANNAALDL
+275 KSAKNAALDL
-285 AKSSSENSAVNSA
+285 AKSFSENSAVNSA

-322 GNFISNSTENFI
+322 RNFISNSTENFT
-334 KNPAANPAYCELVAR
+334 KNPAYCELVAR
-349 IDVSDIYVPSA
+349 IDVSDVYAPSA
-360 SEVADSVFQNAYAE
+360 SEIAGSVFQNAYAG

-455 KTLRYLLQNFLV
+455 KTLSYLLQNFLV

-522 LDEYQKRGD
+522 LDEYQKRGE

>member
-15 IADGTEISCDA
+15 IAGEIEISRDTG
-26 DNLHEIKPLKSEGIL
+26 NLHEIKPLESEGI
-41 SGTKT
+41 SSSTKI
-46 LNVAIAS
+46 LNAARAS
-53 SDAAQNLEA
+53 SDAALNLKA

-68 SQNSKARQNS
+68 
-78 KAKRDLKTVRNL
+78 KRNLKTMRNL
-90 EASRAGDARKDEV
+90 KASRAGDARKEKA
-103 QAKGAA
+103 QTKGSAW
-109 RNLKAE
+109 NLKGK

-126 SATQIRKIVISR
+126 SAMQIRKIVISR

-153 KNCELLRPSKLSV
+153 KSCELLRPSKLSV

-172 FSCADAK
+172 FSCAGAK
-179 KGDILELYLSK
+179 KGDILELYLCK
-190 NGIAE
+190 EGIAE
-195 RTKNSLSGENGAYL
+195 CAKNSLSGENGAYL
-209 LAKGSRNLQDGVSAA
+209 PAKGSLNLQDGVSAA

-237 FARNA
+237 FARTA
-242 SAQSAINATSEGLD
+242 STQSTINATSEGLD

-262 ASYDQTFTCSTDV
+262 ASYDQTFTCSADA
-275 KSANNAALDL
+275 KSAKNAVLDL
-285 AKSSSENSAVNSA
+285 AKSSSVNSAVNSA
-298 RSFAEN
+298 QSFAEN
-304 SALNPVCSA
+304 SALNRVCSA

-322 GNFISNSTENFI
+322 GNFISNSTENLI
-334 KNPAANPAYCELVAR
+334 KNSAANPAYCELVAR
-349 IDVSDIYVPSA
+349 IDVSDVYAPSA

-397 KVASSLAAPKI
+397 KVSNSLAAPKI

-437 IFLTGTN
+437 IFLTGTS

-522 LDEYQKRGD
+522 LDEYQKRGE

>member
-15 IADGTEISCDA
+15 IAGEIEISCDA
-26 DNLHEIKPLKSEGIL
+26 DNLHEIKPLESEGIL
-41 SGTKT
+41 SGTKP
-46 LNVAIAS
+46 LNIAKAS
-53 SDAAQNLEA
+53 SDAALNLKA

-68 SQNSKARQNS
+68 SQSS
-78 KAKRDLKTVRNL
+78 KAKRDLKTMRNL
-90 EASRAGDARKDEV
+90 KMSKTSNARKDEAR
-103 QAKGAA
+103 AKGAA

-153 KNCELLRPSKLSV
+153 KSCELLRPSKLSV
-166 CGINFV
+166 CSINFV

-179 KGDILELYLSK
+179 KGDILELYLRK
-190 NGIAE
+190 DGIAE
-195 RTKNSLSGENGAYL
+195 RTKNSLSGESGAYL
-209 LAKGSRNLQDGVSAA
+209 LAKELRNLQDGVSAA
-224 AQNEQSFAKSGTD
+224 AQNEQSFAKSGAG
-237 FARNA
+237 FARTA

-262 ASYDQTFTCSTDV
+262 ACHDQTFTRSADA
-275 KSANNAALDL
+275 KSAKNAALDL

-298 RSFAEN
+298 QSLAEN
-304 SALNPVCSA
+304 SVLNRVCST

-322 GNFISNSTENFI
+322 GNFISGFTENFI
-334 KNPAANPAYCELVAR
+334 KNPAYCELVAR
-349 IDVSDIYVPSA
+349 IDVSDVYAPSA

-383 LLKNGLAEQIARIK
+383 LLKNGLAEQIAHIK

-437 IFLTGTN
+437 IFLTGTS

-479 AIFDD
+479 AIFDN

-511 LFFEGGGVHSV
+511 LFFDGGGVHSV
-522 LDEYQKRGD
+522 LDEYQKRGE

>member
-1 MASQEKNSRARSVR
+1 MASQEKNSRARSVW
-15 IADGTEISCDA
+15 IADGTEISRDTG
-26 DNLHEIKPLKSEGIL
+26 NLNEIKPLESEGIL
-41 SGTKT
+41 SGIKT
-46 LNVAIAS
+46 LNATKAS
-53 SDAAQNLEA
+53 SDAALNLKA

-68 SQNSKARQNS
+68 SQNSKA
-78 KAKRDLKTVRNL
+78 KRDLKTMRNL
-90 EASRAGDARKDEV
+90 KMSKTSNARKDEAR
-103 QAKGAA
+103 AKGAA
-109 RNLKAE
+109 WNLKAE

-153 KNCELLRPSKLSV
+153 KSCELLRPSKLLSV

-190 NGIAE
+190 DGIAE
-195 RTKNSLSGENGAYL
+195 RAKNSLSGESGAYL
-209 LAKGSRNLQDGVSAA
+209 LAKESRNLQDGVSAA

-256 HIESLA
+256 HIESLT
-262 ASYDQTFTCSTDV
+262 ASYDQTFTCSADT
-275 KSANNAALDL
+275 KSAKNAALDL

-298 RSFAEN
+298 QSFAEN
-304 SALNPVCSA
+304 SALNRVCSA
-313 DAKSVANSA
+313 DAKFVANSA

-334 KNPAANPAYCELVAR
+334 KNSAANPAYCELVTR
-349 IDVSDIYVPSA
+349 IDVSDVYAPSA

-437 IFLTGTN
+437 IFLTGTS
-444 SADALPYELRK
+444 SADALSYELRK

-479 AIFDD
+479 AIFDN

-511 LFFEGGGVHSV
+511 LFFDGGGVHSV
-522 LDEYQKRGD
+522 LDEYQKRGE

>member
-1 MASQEKNSRARSVR
+1 MASQEKNSRARSAW
-15 IADGTEISCDA
+15 IADGTEISRDTG
-26 DNLHEIKPLKSEGIL
+26 NLNEIKPLESEGIL

-68 SQNSKARQNS
+68 SQNSKA
-78 KAKRDLKTVRNL
+78 KRDLKTMRNL
-90 EASRAGDARKDEV
+90 KMSKASNARKDEAR
-103 QAKGAA
+103 AKGAA

-153 KNCELLRPSKLSV
+153 KSCELLCPSKLSV

-190 NGIAE
+190 DGIAE
-195 RTKNSLSGENGAYL
+195 RTKNSLSGESGAYL
-209 LAKGSRNLQDGVSAA
+209 LAKESCNLQDRVSAA
-224 AQNEQSFAKSGTD
+224 AQNEQSFAKSGAG
-237 FARNA
+237 FARTA
-242 SAQSAINATSEGLD
+242 SAQSTINAASEGLD

-262 ASYDQTFTCSTDV
+262 ACYDQTFTRSTDV
-275 KSANNAALDL
+275 KSENNAALDL

-298 RSFAEN
+298 QSFAEN
-304 SALNPVCSA
+304 SALNRVCST

-322 GNFISNSTENFI
+322 GNFISNSTENFT
-334 KNPAANPAYCELVAR
+334 KNPAFCELVAR
-349 IDVSDIYVPSA
+349 IDVSDVYAPSA

-383 LLKNGLAEQIARIK
+383 LLKNELAEQIARIK

-437 IFLTGTN
+437 IFLTGTS

-455 KTLRYLLQNFLV
+455 KTLNYLLQNFLV

-522 LDEYQKRGD
+522 LDEYQKRGE

>member
-1 MASQEKNSRARSVR
+1 MASQEKNSRTHPVR
-15 IADGTEISCDA
+15 IAGEIEISCDTG
-26 DNLHEIKPLKSEGIL
+26 NLHEIKPLESEGIL

-46 LNVAIAS
+46 LNATKAS

-68 SQNSKARQNS
+68 SQNS

-126 SATQIRKIVISR
+126 SATQIRKIEISR

-153 KNCELLRPSKLSV
+153 KSCELLRPSKLSV

-179 KGDILELYLSK
+179 KGDILELYLRK
-190 NGIAE
+190 DGIAE
-195 RTKNSLSGENGAYL
+195 RAKNSLSGESGAYL
-209 LAKGSRNLQDGVSAA
+209 LAKESRNLQDGVSAA
-224 AQNEQSFAKSGTD
+224 AQNEQSFAKSGAG
-237 FARNA
+237 FVQNA
-242 SAQSAINATSEGLD
+242 STQSTISATSEGLD
-256 HIESLA
+256 HTESLA
-262 ASYDQTFTCSTDV
+262 ASYDQI
-275 KSANNAALDL
+275 
-285 AKSSSENSAVNSA
+285 
-298 RSFAEN
+298 FA
-304 SALNPVCSA
+304 CSA

-334 KNPAANPAYCELVAR
+334 KNPAYYELVAR
-349 IDVSDIYVPSA
+349 IDVSDVYDPSA
-360 SEVADSVFQNAYAE
+360 SEIAGSVFQNAYAG

-397 KVASSLAAPKI
+397 KIASSLAAPKI

-437 IFLTGTN
+437 IFLTGT
-444 SADALPYELRK
+444 SSTDALPYELRK
-455 KTLRYLLQNFLV
+455 KTLSYLLQNFLV

-522 LDEYQKRGD
+522 LDEYQKRGE

>member
-1 MASQEKNSRARSVR
+1 MASQEKNSRAHPVR
-15 IADGTEISCDA
+15 IAGEMGISRDA
-26 DNLHEIKPLKSEGIL
+26 DDLHEIKPLESEGIL

-46 LNVAIAS
+46 LNVTKAS
-53 SDAAQNLEA
+53 SDAALNLKA
-62 KQNLKA
+62 KQNL
-68 SQNSKARQNS
+68 
-78 KAKRDLKTVRNL
+78 KAKRDLKTSKVSN
-90 EASRAGDARKDEV
+90 ARKDEV

-153 KNCELLRPSKLSV
+153 KNCELLRPSKLSI

-172 FSCADAK
+172 FSCAGAK

-190 NGIAE
+190 DGIAE
-195 RTKNSLSGENGAYL
+195 RTKNSLSGESGAYL
-209 LAKGSRNLQDGVSAA
+209 LVKGSLNLQDGVSAA
-224 AQNEQSFAKSGTD
+224 AQNEQSFAKSGTG
-237 FARNA
+237 FARTA
-242 SAQSAINATSEGLD
+242 SAQSAIKATSKDLD
-256 HIESLA
+256 HTESLT
-262 ASYDQTFTCSTDV
+262 ASYDQTFTCST
-275 KSANNAALDL
+275 
-285 AKSSSENSAVNSA
+285 
-298 RSFAEN
+298 
-304 SALNPVCSA
+304 

-334 KNPAANPAYCELVAR
+334 KNSAANPAYCKLVAR
-349 IDVSDIYVPSA
+349 IDVSDIYAPSA
-360 SEVADSVFQNAYAE
+360 SEVVDSVFQNAYAE

-383 LLKNGLAEQIARIK
+383 LLKNELAEQIARIK

-437 IFLTGTN
+437 IFLTDTS

-455 KTLRYLLQNFLV
+455 KTLSYLLQNFLV

-479 AIFDD
+479 AIFDG

-490 AIAKNLGINKII
+490 AITKNLGINKII

>member
-1 MASQEKNSRARSVR
+1 MASQEKNSRAHPIR
-15 IADGTEISCDA
+15 IASEIEISHDA
-26 DNLHEIKPLKSEGIL
+26 DDLHETKLLKSEGIL

-68 SQNSKARQNS
+68 SRNS
-78 KAKRDLKTVRNL
+78 KAKRDLKTMRNL
-90 EASRAGDARKDEV
+90 KMSKASNARKDEAR
-103 QAKGAA
+103 AKGAA

-153 KNCELLRPSKLSV
+153 KSCELLRPSKLSV

-179 KGDILELYLSK
+179 KGDILELYLRK
-190 NGIAE
+190 DGIAE
-195 RTKNSLSGENGAYL
+195 RAKNSLSGESGAYL
-209 LAKGSRNLQDGVSAA
+209 LAKESRNLQDGVSAA

-237 FARNA
+237 FARTA

-262 ASYDQTFTCSTDV
+262 ACHDQTFTRSTDV
-275 KSANNAALDL
+275 KSANNAALDSE
-285 AKSSSENSAVNSA
+285 KSSSEKSAVNSA
-298 RSFAEN
+298 QSFAEN
-304 SALNPVCSA
+304 SALNRVCST
-313 DAKSVANSA
+313 DTKSVANSV

-334 KNPAANPAYCELVAR
+334 KNPASCELVAR
-349 IDVSDIYVPSA
+349 IDVSDVYAPSA

-437 IFLTGTN
+437 IFLTGT
-444 SADALPYELRK
+444 SSTDALPYELRK
-455 KTLRYLLQNFLV
+455 KTLSYLLQNFLV

-522 LDEYQKRGD
+522 LDEYQKRGE